1 MYKDPTSGNLIGAGE
16 DVVFEIL
23 QKTFDLKEIETK
35 YFPEYPG
42 LYRQLPITSV
52 LDNDQLRCLADFHK
66 KSSIDIFMIPFRDDY
81 TPHLSR
87 VAIRVEGKK
96 GTLKMQRQGV
106 QRWLLEKWC
115 RVVDVHYWESP
126 TIFKDKYNEKSK
138 QELQNAFDIA
148 KVELRILPPIPRT
161 FP

>member
-1 MYKDPTSGNLIGAGE
+1 MRKDSASGNIIGSGE
-16 DVVFEIL
+16 DTVFEIL
-23 QKTFDLKEIETK
+23 QTTFDLKEIDNK
-35 YFPEYPG
+35 FFPEEPG
-42 LYRQLPITSV
+42 LYRQVPVNLV
-52 LDNDQLRCLADFHK
+52 LDNDQLRYLADFHK
-66 KSSIDIFMIPFRDDY
+66 KSSIDIFMIPFVDEY

-115 RVVDVHYWESP
+115 RVVDVHKYES
-126 TIFKDKYNEKSK
+126 TAIFKEKVNEKSK

-148 KVELRILPPIPRT
+148 KVELRIVPAIPKT